1 MNYLACMQKKMRSPS
16 QCEPRHEETM
26 KIHGWWYHSVTHLCF
41 ASCPRQATH
50 GQSKWSTHTRLI
62 NPQVQCTNAK
72 AYQDSHRQASTV
84 SMIIIDV
91 DKPSKINVNP
101 IGRSTSNV
109 QIPNSKSCCTKG
121 EAHTIPVQH
130 YQNESSWSAAIFHK
144 LQKPS
149 KIQRLSYSSRLFG
162 CTHEDLRTVDE
173 KAFNVQ
179 YTQPSISKA
188 SKSG

>member
-1 MNYLACMQKKMRSPS
+1 MCTSPW
-16 QCEPRHEETM
+16 RDHEDTWLM
-26 KIHGWWYHSVTHLCF
+26 ISFGDPLVLRVL
-41 ASCPRQATH
+41 PRQATH

-62 NPQVQCTNAK
+62 NPQVQCTIAK
-72 AYQDSHRQASTV
+72 AYQASHRQACTV

-130 YQNESSWSAAIFHK
+130 YQNESSWRAAIFHK

-149 KIQRLSYSSRLFG
+149 KIQRLSNSSRLFG

-173 KAFNVQ
+173 KAFNIQ